1 MVRFQ
6 AAFDGGGSSSPG
18 LGEEGLGPRP
28 CDKASRASILGDVGG
43 RPTFANPF
51 WVVGLFSALE
61 STDNQA
67 AFLLRR
73 RVSNHS
79 LVRVQTNQI
88 TSTDNVPQIYPFRN
102 SCSLMNMMM
111 CSITALTFTLH
122 PSILIIKNQVF
133 LLKQRKGILYV
144 YFPFCVFSFS
154 PGIPAYRSAR
164 ETRTRSLYCHDRQC
178 RQWAH
183 WWLTRMP

>member
-28 CDKASRASILGDVGG
+28 CDKTSRARIFGDVGG
-43 RPTFANPF
+43 RSTFADPCRL
-51 WVVGLFSALE
+51 VGLRNAPE
-61 STDNQA
+61 STAAQA
-67 AFLLRR
+67 ALLLRR

-133 LLKQRKGILYV
+133 LLRQRKGILYV
-144 YFPFCVFSFS
+144 YFPFCAFSFS
-154 PGIPAYRSAR
+154 PRIPAY
-164 ETRTRSLYCHDRQC
+164 
-178 RQWAH
+178 
-183 WWLTRMP
+183 